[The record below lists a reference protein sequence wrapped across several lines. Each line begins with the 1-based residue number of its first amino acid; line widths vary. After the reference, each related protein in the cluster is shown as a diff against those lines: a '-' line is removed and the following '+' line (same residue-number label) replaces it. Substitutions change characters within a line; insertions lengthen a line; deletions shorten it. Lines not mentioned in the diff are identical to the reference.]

1 MITFEEVERTWHLLD
16 TSALASDGL
25 TVREIEAVQT
35 LHGHPLFALDSSSHR
50 HLLVPL
56 KSDLHIVEDKQSAGV
71 HLLAN
76 QWVDGKTK
84 RIFADLVCL
93 KPHLNRLFDL
103 ILTEILNDLQSNTEQ
118 PDRVIRHVLVRWRE
132 LINKELINRLSLSEV
147 VGLYG
152 ELWQLREMIRF
163 DPNAVSLWVGPHG
176 ARHDFYNGKTA
187 LEVKTTT
194 QRVGRV
200 ITIHG
205 HEQLEKPTEGN
216 LYLSV
221 LRLEQLPAG
230 GETAAELIE
239 NLIDLGC
246 DRLAILSTL
255 AKQNMTWDAVVQ
267 CSDIHL
273 RTVENRIYLID
284 QDFPRITSASFKGD
298 AVPNGVL
305 TLEYQVDLT
314 AEPPFPLPQL
324 EIPPFYERF
333 VDEVLR

>member
-16 TSALASDGL
+16 ASALASDGL
-25 TVREIEAVQT
+25 TVREIEAVQMP
-35 LHGHPLFALDSSSHR
+35 HGHPLFALDSNSQR
-50 HLLVPL
+50 HLLIPL
-56 KSDLHIVEDKQSAGV
+56 KSDIHIVEDKQSAGV

-76 QWVDGKTK
+76 QWVDGETK

-103 ILTEILNDLQSNTEQ
+103 ILTEILNSLQSDVGQ
-118 PDRVIRHVLVRWRE
+118 PDRVIRHVLTRWRE
-132 LINKELINRLSLSEV
+132 LINKEPINRLSPSEII
-147 VGLYG
+147 GLFG

-163 DPNAVSLWVGPHG
+163 DPNTVSLWVGPHG

-205 HEQLEKPTEGN
+205 HEQLEKPPEGN
-216 LYLSV
+216 LYLAV

-239 NLIDLGC
+239 NLVELGC

-255 AKQNMTWDAVVQ
+255 AKQNMTWESIAQ

-273 RTVENRIYLID
+273 RAVENRIYPID

-298 AVPNGVL
+298 AVPNGIL
-305 TLEYQVDLT
+305 ALEYQIDLI
-314 AEPPFPLPQL
+314 AEPPFPLPQH
-324 EIPPFYERF
+324 EISPFYQKF
-333 VDEVLR
+333 VNEVLR